1 MNKKKIS
8 IISTIV
14 IIGVGALSY
23 TAYAQYQ
30 KKSKINTF
38 KTDLESFQQKT
49 KNSIMSKDENSEVNS
64 LISECNKIV
73 DTSNINAIPEME
85 NKLNSELNEI
95 KKENETLIANQIKE
109 VSSLNTSKLSDKDD
123 ITKKLNDIKSLESK
137 GEFASANQELIKL
150 KEHINSENES
160 IEKKEQEEA
169 KKKVEEEKKKQE
181 KEMQKYT
188 LSNSELIKLFIYA
201 NSDTIY
207 SEGKSNLDL
216 EYKKQLEFQKKVDDI
231 MQSRNLSPKDA
242 LFYLLESN
250 EKTSN
255 RGYIHP
261 LSTSPVYI
269 INNDYIYYFE
279 FDCADRERLYID
291 SNKKICTMEEIK
303 NAYNKGILYEYNDGK
318 KVKVEIEPQF
328 NGHVIY

>member
-1 MNKKKIS
+1 MNKKKIA

-14 IIGVGALSY
+14 IIVAGASSY
-23 TAYAQYQ
+23 TSYAQYQ
-30 KKSKINTF
+30 KKLKINNF
-38 KTDLESFQQKT
+38 KTELESFQKET
-49 KNSIMSKDENSEVNS
+49 KNSILSKDENSKVTS

-73 DTSNINAIPEME
+73 DTSNINAIPEIK

-95 KKENETLIANQIKE
+95 KKENENLIENQIKE
-109 VSSLNTSKLSDKDD
+109 VSSLNTSKLLDKYD
-123 ITKKLNDIKSLESK
+123 ITKKLNEIKSLESK
-137 GEFASANQELIKL
+137 GEFATSNQELIKL

-169 KKKVEEEKKKQE
+169 KKKVDEEKKKQE
-181 KEMQKYT
+181 KEIQKYT

-207 SEGKSNLDL
+207 SEEKSNLDS
-216 EYKKQLEFQKKVDDI
+216 EYRKQLEFQKKVDDI
-231 MQSRNLSPKDA
+231 MKSRNLSPKDA

-250 EKTSN
+250 EKTLN
-255 RGYIHP
+255 RGYINP

-279 FDCADRERLYID
+279 FDGAARERMYID

-303 NAYNKGILYEYNDGK
+303 NAYNKGILYEYKDGK

-328 NGHVIY
+328 NGNVIY